1 MGRRLCLLLAAWG
14 TCGIIASIPQAQ
26 AQQSTGSG
34 PMGAAYPYGYYAELP
49 VVPPDPG
56 PVKTTPDLAADPAD
70 PNKTAPG
77 NIPQDPNAAPPPM
90 PAAPPADKASD
101 PTNAP
106 KAPDQRPEPQEK
118 SESLLDSLSGKA
130 STFRSGPLPD
140 SPAGLIVQ
148 EMRIG
153 NYQRALQGLDRQLE
167 SNPEAYELE
176 YLRAVSLVM
185 LKRQAEAMT
194 SYHKIIDGNARPEI
208 KRLARQGLAKLEPR

>member
-1 MGRRLCLLLAAWG
+1 
-14 TCGIIASIPQAQ
+14 
-26 AQQSTGSG
+26 
-34 PMGAAYPYGYYAELP
+34 MGAAYPYGYYAELP

-130 STFRSGPLPD
+130 STFRSGPFPD